1 MKLFTLDME
10 ITAEKEGLF
19 THVVVCNGRNG
30 TFYFQPGSR
39 ELDIPKDGEINQLLE
54 RNRLQLMKI
63 LKTRKPDTYFPGF
76 RLRFVITD
84 QKDVRIFNDI
94 TKIIV
99 LDRRN
104 GEVRITVT
112 KAGKER
118 IHQVFTDASFLQKTG
133 RSGIAAIIKYPDD
146 KYHLHA
152 IGSDARGN
160 CHAELEAVVAG
171 LELLSDITEIR
182 IISDSRYVRKG
193 LTEWMFNWKLNDWKT
208 SNGNRAKNVETWK
221 KIDRLT
227 QNKYIEM
234 AWVKGHSGH
243 FENTMCDLYA
253 REAAEKTVLPSH

>member
-1 MKLFTLDME
+1 MKLVALDME
-10 ITAEKEGLF
+10 ITSEKDGCF
-19 THVVVCNGRNG
+19 NHTVHYKGIHG
-30 TFYFQPGSR
+30 TFNFHPELR
-39 ELDIPKDGEINQLLE
+39 ELNIPEDGALNQLLE

-63 LKTRKPDTYFPGF
+63 LKTRKPETYFRGF

-84 QKDVRIFNDI
+84 NKDVSIFNDI
-94 TKIIV
+94 TKIIM

-104 GEVRITVT
+104 GEDRITVIP
-112 KAGKER
+112 AGKEP

-133 RSGIAAIIKYPDD
+133 RSGIAAIIKYPDERYD
-146 KYHLHA
+146 LHT
-152 IGSDARGN
+152 IGSNARGN
-160 CHAELEAVVAG
+160 CHAELEAVVVG
-171 LELLSDITEIR
+171 LELLSGITEIR

-227 QNKYIEM
+227 QNKYIEV

-253 REAAEKTVLPSH
+253 REAAEKS